1 MTTHPHRSA
10 ALPTLL
16 ASLALGML
24 TPSVALADAAPANV
38 AAADALFQSAQQDLE
53 QGKWAD
59 GCPKFERSMTLDP
72 SVSTLLN
79 IAKCHDHD
87 GKLILAWNALQR
99 AIVMNRDTPD
109 GDRQAA
115 LDKYS
120 RDALAVLEERLPYL
134 TIRVTDDVPGLSV
147 RRDDALV
154 DLKTLGQPIPVD
166 PGKHVVV
173 ARAPGF
179 KSQRTEIAL
188 AERKREQVLISLTK
202 APVSTTSPS
211 EPYVQPA
218 EPPADTSGS
227 RSIPVWVW
235 PVGGAGVALV
245 ATSVYFTTAWASNTN
260 DLDDRVKV
268 LCQPTCPRSSQS
280 ELQPLVDAA
289 NTSAGLAVGLGAAGV
304 GAVGAA
310 VVGILIAK
318 PKASTNATAWTLAP
332 WAAPGSGGLG
342 ASGTF

>member
-10 ALPTLL
+10 ALSTLL

-24 TPSVALADAAPANV
+24 TPSVALADADPANV

-53 QGKWAD
+53 QGKWGD

-173 ARAPGF
+173 ARAPGY
-179 KSQRTEIAL
+179 KSQRTEIVL
-188 AERKREQVLISLTK
+188 AERKRDQVTVALL
-202 APVSTTSPS
+202 PVAAAADP
-211 EPYVQPA
+211 VA
-218 EPPADTSGS
+218 EDPGPADTSPS
-227 RSIPVWVW
+227 RAIPAWVW

-245 ATSVYFTTAWASNTN
+245 ATGVYFTTQWSSANSDIKDACGGFSCTK
-260 DLDDRVKV
+260 DLEETITPIVTK
-268 LCQPTCPRSSQS
+268 
-280 ELQPLVDAA
+280 A
-289 NTSAGLAVGLGAAGV
+289 NTSGGLAIGLGAAGV
-304 GAVGAA
+304 VALGASLI
-310 VVGILIAK
+310 GILTAP
-318 PKASTNATAWTLAP
+318 PKANANATAWTLAP
-332 WAAPGSGGLG
+332 WAAPTGGGIVSTGS
-342 ASGTF
+342 F